1 MIGLIRSIKG
11 DRAIWGLVALL
22 ALFSFLPVYSSS
34 TKLALRGNMTSF
46 EFLLKHALLLVLGFG
61 IIYAVHRVPTRY
73 FKGLSMMALPFSIGL
88 LILPLIIGVT
98 SDGESASRW
107 IRMPLVPLRFQPSTL
122 ASLVLMVWV
131 ARFLA
136 KTKDITVSFK
146 DSLLPLWLPVVF
158 IVGLIL
164 PENFS
169 TAAILMC
176 MVLLLCF
183 LGGYPLKYL
192 GAICGAGLLL
202 LSVFVYTL
210 HITPQE
216 KLPGRAKTWQ
226 TRINTFW
233 NPDQATKDQSRQANF
248 AKIAIANGGLVGKGA
263 GKSETK
269 NHLPQSSSDFIYAII
284 IEEYGFLGGGSLLF
298 IYLLLLFRFV
308 VVANGAKSIFSKL
321 LVLGV
326 GLPIVF
332 QALIN
337 MAVVVQL
344 FPVTGQ
350 PLPLISMGG
359 TSIWMTCLA
368 IGIVLSASDKTES
381 STVSKDSA
389 EHNPLEVL
397 SGQL

>member
-1 MIGLIRSIKG
+1 MLGLLKSIKG

-34 TKLALRGNMTSF
+34 TKLALMGNKTSF
-46 EFLLKHALLLVLGFG
+46 EFLMKHALLLLLGFG

-73 FKGLSMMALPFSIGL
+73 FKGLSMMALPFSIVL
-88 LILPLIIGVT
+88 LILPLVIGAT
-98 SDGESASRW
+98 SEGESASRW
-107 IRMPLVPLRFQPSTL
+107 ISMPFVSLRFQPSTL

-131 ARFLA
+131 ARYLA
-136 KTKDITVSFK
+136 RTKDITVGFK
-146 DSLLPLWLPVVF
+146 ESVVPLWLPVLA
-158 IVGLIL
+158 IVALIL

-176 MVLLLCF
+176 LVLMLCF

-192 GAICGAGLLL
+192 VAICGVGLLA

-210 HITPQE
+210 RITPQE
-216 KLPGRAKTWQ
+216 ELPGRAKTWQ

-233 NPDQATKDQSRQANF
+233 NPEEATADQQRQANF
-248 AKIAIANGGLVGKGA
+248 AKIAIANGGLLGKGA

-284 IEEYGFLGGGSLLF
+284 IEEYGFLGGGTLLF
-298 IYLLLLFRFV
+298 IYLLLFFRIV
-308 VVANGAKSIFSKL
+308 VVANGAKTIFSKL

-368 IGIVLSASDKTES
+368 IGIVLSASDKSVVSES
-381 STVSKDSA
+381 VNA
-389 EHNPLEVL
+389 NEHNPLEVL

>member
-46 EFLLKHALLLVLGFG
+46 DFLLKHALLLVLGFG
-61 IIYAVHRVPTRY
+61 IIYAIHRVPTRY

-146 DSLLPLWLPVVF
+146 DSLLPLWLPVVI

-169 TAAILMC
+169 TAAILMT

-192 GAICGAGLLL
+192 GAICGAGLLV

-298 IYLLLLFRFV
+298 IYMLLLFRFV

-321 LVLGV
+321 LGLGV

-332 QALIN
+332 QALLN

-381 STVSKDSA
+381 STVSKDTA

>member
-61 IIYAVHRVPTRY
+61 IIYAIHRVPTRY
-73 FKGLSMMALPFSIGL
+73 FKGLSMMALPLSIGL

-146 DSLLPLWLPVVF
+146 DSLLPLWLPVVI

-169 TAAILMC
+169 TAAILMS

-192 GAICGAGLLL
+192 GAICGAGLLV

-284 IEEYGFLGGGSLLF
+284 IEEYGFLGGGTLLF
-298 IYLLLLFRFV
+298 IYMLLLFRFV

-381 STVSKDSA
+381 SPVPKDTA
-389 EHNPLEVL
+389 DHNPLEVL

>member
-61 IIYAVHRVPTRY
+61 IIYAIHRVPTRY

-146 DSLLPLWLPVVF
+146 DSLLPLWLPVVI

-169 TAAILMC
+169 TAAILMT

-192 GAICGAGLLL
+192 GAICGAGLLV

-298 IYLLLLFRFV
+298 IYMLLLFRFV

-381 STVSKDSA
+381 STVSKDTA

>member
-61 IIYAVHRVPTRY
+61 IIYAIHRVPTRY

-146 DSLLPLWLPVVF
+146 DSLLPLWLPVVI

-169 TAAILMC
+169 TAAILMT

-183 LGGYPLKYL
+183 LGGFPLKYL
-192 GAICGAGLLL
+192 GAICGAGLLV

-284 IEEYGFLGGGSLLF
+284 IEEYGFLGGGTLLF
-298 IYLLLLFRFV
+298 IYMLLLFRFV

-381 STVSKDSA
+381 STVSKDTS

>member
-46 EFLLKHALLLVLGFG
+46 DFLLKHALLLVLGFG
-61 IIYAVHRVPTRY
+61 IIYAIHRVPTRY

-146 DSLLPLWLPVVF
+146 DSLLPLWLPVVI

-169 TAAILMC
+169 TAAILMT

-192 GAICGAGLLL
+192 GAICGAGLLV

-298 IYLLLLFRFV
+298 IYMLLLFRFV

-381 STVSKDSA
+381 STVSKDTA

>member
-1 MIGLIRSIKG
+1 MLGLLKSIKG

-34 TKLALRGNMTSF
+34 TKLALMGNMTSF
-46 EFLLKHALLLVLGFG
+46 EFLMKHALLLVLGFG

-88 LILPLIIGVT
+88 LILPLVIGVT
-98 SDGESASRW
+98 SEGESASRW
-107 IRMPLVPLRFQPSTL
+107 ISMPFVSLRFQPSTL

-131 ARFLA
+131 ARYLA
-136 KTKDITVSFK
+136 RTKDMTVSFK
-146 DSLLPLWLPVVF
+146 ESFVPLWLPVLTIF
-158 IVGLIL
+158 ALIL

-169 TAAILMC
+169 TAAILMSL
-176 MVLLLCF
+176 VLMLCF

-192 GAICGAGLLL
+192 AAICGLGLLV
-202 LSVFVYTL
+202 LSVFVYAL
-210 HITPQE
+210 RVTPQE
-216 KLPGRAKTWQ
+216 ELPGRAKTWQ

-233 NPDQATKDQSRQANF
+233 DPEEATADQQRQANF
-248 AKIAIANGGLVGKGA
+248 AKIAIANGGLLGKGA

-284 IEEYGFLGGGSLLF
+284 IEEYGFLGGGTLLF
-298 IYLLLLFRFV
+298 IYLLLFFRIV
-308 VVANGAKSIFSKL
+308 VVANGAKTIFSKL

-368 IGIVLSASDKTES
+368 IGIVLSASDKSDVSESTEAS
-381 STVSKDSA
+381 

>member
-1 MIGLIRSIKG
+1 MLGLLKSIKG

-34 TKLALRGNMTSF
+34 TKLALMGNKTSF
-46 EFLLKHALLLVLGFG
+46 EFLMKHALLLVLGFG

-88 LILPLIIGVT
+88 LILPLVIGVT
-98 SDGESASRW
+98 SEGESASRW
-107 IRMPLVPLRFQPSTL
+107 ISMPFVSLRFQPSTL

-146 DSLLPLWLPVVF
+146 VSIVPLWLPVIA

-169 TAAILMC
+169 TAAILAC
-176 MVLLLCF
+176 LVILLCF

-192 GAICGAGLLL
+192 AAICGAGLLI
-202 LSVFVYTL
+202 LSVFVYILRT
-210 HITPQE
+210 TPQE
-216 KLPGRAKTWQ
+216 QLPGRTKTWQ

-233 NPDQATKDQSRQANF
+233 DPDQATADQQRQANF
-248 AKIAIANGGLVGKGA
+248 AKIAIANGGLLGKGA

-284 IEEYGFLGGGSLLF
+284 IEEYGFLGGGTLLF
-298 IYLLLLFRFV
+298 IYLLLLFRIV
-308 VVANGAKSIFSKL
+308 VVAN
-321 LVLGV
+321 
-326 GLPIVF
+326 
-332 QALIN
+332 
-337 MAVVVQL
+337 
-344 FPVTGQ
+344 
-350 PLPLISMGG
+350 
-359 TSIWMTCLA
+359 
-368 IGIVLSASDKTES
+368 SA
-381 STVSKDSA
+381 
-389 EHNPLEVL
+389 
-397 SGQL
+397 

>member
-46 EFLLKHALLLVLGFG
+46 DFLLKHALLLVLGFG
-61 IIYAVHRVPTRY
+61 IIYAIHRVPTRY

-146 DSLLPLWLPVVF
+146 DSLLPLWLPVVI

-169 TAAILMC
+169 TAAILMT

-192 GAICGAGLLL
+192 GAICGAGLLV

-226 TRINTFW
+226 TETFSTAS
-233 NPDQATKDQSRQANF
+233 N
-248 AKIAIANGGLVGKGA
+248 A
-263 GKSETK
+263 GC
-269 NHLPQSSSDFIYAII
+269 D
-284 IEEYGFLGGGSLLF
+284 LF
-298 IYLLLLFRFV
+298 
-308 VVANGAKSIFSKL
+308 
-321 LVLGV
+321 
-326 GLPIVF
+326 
-332 QALIN
+332 
-337 MAVVVQL
+337 
-344 FPVTGQ
+344 
-350 PLPLISMGG
+350 
-359 TSIWMTCLA
+359 
-368 IGIVLSASDKTES
+368 D
-381 STVSKDSA
+381 
-389 EHNPLEVL
+389 
-397 SGQL
+397 